1 MAKLNSPFGAKKV
14 SGRIGDGFVMSSWR
28 GIPYIRQFVMP
39 AWRTSKRLDQ
49 VRGLFG
55 KQNRRWM
62 YLKESEREAWRL
74 FCERK
79 RFQGL
84 PHAVFASYSRLA
96 LDAGLPEPLLPPR
109 SKKPLLPR
117 LALRM
122 EDDKVAVSWDVSR
135 PAPDALRRTAVMD
148 LWFWS
153 GFASHNPHP
162 HFFKHLAFLPASTG
176 KFLFLPRP
184 PRLTSDSASPK
195 PSWKYSF
202 RARVILPDSNHSL
215 FSQASLIPGG

>member
-1 MAKLNSPFGAKKV
+1 MAKLDSPFGAKKV

-39 AWRTSKRLDQ
+39 AWRTSQRLDQ

-62 YLKESEREAWRL
+62 YLKESEREAWRV
-74 FCERK
+74 FSERR

-96 LDAGLPEPLLPPR
+96 LDAGLPEPVLPPR
-109 SKKPLLPR
+109 SKKPQPPGLVLRLEGEKVLVSWSFPR
-117 LALRM
+117 LTSHL
-122 EDDKVAVSWDVSR
+122 S
-135 PAPDALRRTAVMD
+135 PLTGLID

-162 HFFKHLAFLPASTG
+162 HFFKHLAYLPASAG
-176 KFLFLPRP
+176 RFLFQAQK
-184 PRLTSDSASPK
+184 PRLASGPGSQR
-195 PSWKYSF
+195 PSWKHSF
-202 RARVILPDSNHSL
+202 RCRVILPDSNHSL